1 MKQDRIQITSR
12 MPFCK
17 LHKIKHL
24 DKMRLLCPRNNG
36 GAKQGGLLHVSDYQ
50 YVVERVPARD
60 LYDVL
65 KSINRNALPNNGNL

>member
-36 GAKQGGLLHVSDYQ
+36 GAKQGGFCICLIISMLLGVSLLVICMMSWNQ
-50 YVVERVPARD
+50 
-60 LYDVL
+60 
-65 KSINRNALPNNGNL
+65 

>member
-1 MKQDRIQITSR
+1 MKQDRIQITSG
-12 MPFCK
+12 MYFFK
-17 LHKIKHL
+17 SNKIKYL
-24 DKMRLLCPRNNG
+24 NKTPLLCPRNNG
-36 GAKQGGLLHVSDYQ
+36 GAKQGGLLYMSDYQ